1 MLSRYNDFST
11 DLLLEKVVNESMIY
25 YTKDFKDNLL
35 KLRNKKSL
43 IAQNLL
49 EVEFTDVKPDMTF
62 ISLGEADG
70 DIKFTQ
76 FKKVV
81 SLVKKGIVDKFT
93 KNNSNPDSIQE
104 LADLIEQKLADGSFS
119 QRQVFNTFTDDD
131 YELSTKSRNTTGVG
145 RLVNQIFPGKYSSK
159 EVEEFVNNFKNLN
172 KPAENK
178 FELVSGEDIRK
189 YYLVSNY
196 VEEKGDLGNSCMR
209 KSTCQSYLNIYVE
222 NPEVVRLLIYKD
234 ENDKILGR
242 ALIWKLNAY
251 NDLDNKAPYFMDRV
265 YTIDDATKKLFQDF
279 AEKEK
284 WAWRTSSTYHRTD
297 EITFLGDQKDSI
309 SLEIQLDKWKFNE
322 YPYMDTFKRL
332 DPSDGILYNDENE
345 DNGGWTLT
353 STDGGYD
360 DNNGVWSDW
369 HDRRIPEDQAVYSD
383 YENSYI
389 LRDDAV
395 QVTLGSRRNRGWY
408 PDGHDSLVYDEFR
421 EEWIKEDDSMW
432 SEFLDK
438 PFFNEDE
445 EYIIT
450 WVDEDIYS
458 HAYNKFRG
466 DNELVSDQWTS
477 GNVISTRKMDCY
489 SYLEY
494 NDIHS
499 SIFDG
504 IVSLNERDDYYF
516 NDLGVKVYE
525 TEDGLLSEE
534 DCDILG
540 IKPSGK
546 SYTTDELA
554 YLFRNPNLERI
565 LEAAKEEKSK
575 LENTISGKQT
585 RMKFEDD
592 EEYIGKIEKKIRKLG
607 WRINVLEDWID

>member
-1 MLSRYNDFST
+1 MLYRYNDFST

-35 KLRNKKSL
+35 KLRDKKSL

-62 ISLGEADG
+62 ISLGEGEG

-76 FKKVV
+76 FKK
-81 SLVKKGIVDKFT
+81 SFSIIKKGVEGRRYSEDST
-93 KNNSNPDSIQE
+93 KSLLD
-104 LADLIEQKLADGSFS
+104 AIEQKLSDGTITQSDI
-119 QRQVFNTFTDDD
+119 NNLFTDPH
-131 YELSTKSRNTTGVG
+131 YELSTKSRNSTGIG

-189 YYLVSNY
+189 YYLFSNY

-209 KSTCQSYLNIYVE
+209 YTRCQSYLNIYVE
-222 NPEVVRLLIYKD
+222 NPEIVRLLIYKD

-284 WAWRTSSTYHRTD
+284 WAWRTSSTYHRSQD
-297 EITFLGDQKDSI
+297 ITFDGVEHDSI
-309 SLEIQLDKWKFNE
+309 SLEIQLDKWKFNQ

-345 DNGGWTLT
+345 KDWTLT
-353 STDGGYD
+353 STDGDYE
-360 DNNGVWSDW
+360 DNNGVWSDY
-369 HDRRIPEDQAVYSD
+369 HDRRIPEDEAVYSD
-383 YENSYI
+383 YEDTYI

-408 PDGHDSLVYDEFR
+408 PDGHNALVYDEFR
-421 EEWIKEDDSMW
+421 EEYINEGDSSW

-450 WVDEDIYS
+450 WVDDDIYS

-499 SIFDG
+499 SIYDQ

-516 NDLGVKVYE
+516 NDLKVKVYE

-554 YLFRNPNLERI
+554 YLFRNPNVERI
-565 LEAAKEEKSK
+565 LEAANEEKSK
-575 LENTISGKQT
+575 LENTTSGKQT
-585 RMKFEDD
+585 RLKFEDD
-592 EEYIGKIEKKIRKLG
+592 EEYIKIVEKKIRKLE
-607 WRINVLEDWID
+607 WRISVLEDWIE

>member
-11 DLLLEKVVNESMIY
+11 DLILEKAINESFIY
-25 YTKDFKDNLL
+25 YTKDFLDNLI
-35 KLRNKKSL
+35 KLRDLKKSQIAKDL
-43 IAQNLL
+43 ISVNY
-49 EVEFTDVKPDMTF
+49 TDVKPDMTF
-62 ISLGEADG
+62 ISLGEGEG

-81 SLVKKGIVDKFT
+81 SLIKKGVEGRRYSEDST
-93 KNNSNPDSIQE
+93 KSLLD
-104 LADLIEQKLADGSFS
+104 AIEQRLSDGTIT
-119 QRQVFNTFTDDD
+119 QNDINHLFTDPD
-131 YELSTKSRNTTGVG
+131 YELSLKSRNNTGVG
-145 RLVNQIFPGKYSSK
+145 RLVNQIFPGKFPPK

-189 YYLVSNY
+189 YYLLTNY
-196 VEEKGDLGNSCMR
+196 VEEKGDLGNSCMK
-209 KSTCQSYLNIYVE
+209 KSSCQQYLNIYVE
-222 NPEVVRLLIYKD
+222 NPEIIRLLIYKD
-234 ENDKILGR
+234 DNDKILGR

-284 WAWRTSSTYHRTD
+284 WAWRTSSTYHRTS

-309 SLEIQLDKWKFNE
+309 SLEIQLDKWKFNY

-345 DNGGWTLT
+345 KDWVLAN
-353 STDGGYD
+353 TDGGYD

-369 HDRRIPEDQAVYSD
+369 HDRRIPEEESVFSRPLDT
-383 YENSYI
+383 YI
-389 LRDDAV
+389 LRDTAV
-395 QVTLGSRRNRGWY
+395 EVTLGRSRNCGWY
-408 PDGHDSLVYDEFR
+408 PEDHNDIVYDEFR
-421 EEWIKEDDSMW
+421 EEWINEDDSMW

-438 PFFNEDE
+438 PFYNEDD

-450 WVDEDIYS
+450 WVDDDIYS
-458 HAYNKFRG
+458 YAYNKFRV
-466 DNELVSDQWTS
+466 DNELVSDQWADNETQPAK
-477 GNVISTRKMDCY
+477 NMDCY

-494 NDIHS
+494 NDEMYRIYNE
-499 SIFDG
+499 IIDK
-504 IVSLNERDDYYF
+504 NERGEYYF
-516 NDLGVKVYE
+516 KDLKVKVYE

-534 DCDILG
+534 DCEFLG
-540 IKPSGK
+540 VEPSGK

-554 YLFRNPNLERI
+554 YLFRNPNVERI
-565 LEAAKEEKSK
+565 LEACRKNLNN
-575 LENTISGKQT
+575 LENTLSGKQS
-585 RMKFEDD
+585 RLKFEDD
-592 EEYIGKIEKKIRKLG
+592 EDYIKKVQQKIRKLN
-607 WRINVLEDWID
+607 WRIEVLEDWID

>member
-25 YTKDFKDNLL
+25 YTKDFKNNLL
-35 KLRNKKSL
+35 KLRDKKSL

-49 EVEFTDVKPDMTF
+49 DVEYTDVKPDMTF
-62 ISLGEADG
+62 ISLGEGEG

-76 FKKVV
+76 FKKLF
-81 SLVKKGIVDKFT
+81 SLIKKGVEGRRYDEDIT
-93 KNNSNPDSIQE
+93 KKMLD
-104 LADLIEQKLADGSFS
+104 AVEQKLSDGTIT
-119 QRQVFNTFTDDD
+119 QNDINNLFTDTH
-131 YELSTKSRNTTGVG
+131 YELSTKSRNNTGVG
-145 RLVNQIFPGKYSSK
+145 RLVNQIFPGKFPPK

-189 YYLVSNY
+189 YYLFSNY

-209 KSTCQSYLNIYVE
+209 YTRCQSYLNIYVE
-222 NPEVVRLLIYKD
+222 NPEIVRLLIYKD

-284 WAWRTSSTYHRTD
+284 WAWRTSSTYHRSQD
-297 EITFLGDQKDSI
+297 ITFDGVEHDSI

-345 DNGGWTLT
+345 KDWTLT
-353 STDGGYD
+353 STDGDYE
-360 DNNGVWSDW
+360 DNNGVWSDY
-369 HDRRIPEDQAVYSD
+369 HDRRIPEDEAVYSD
-383 YENSYI
+383 WEDTYI
-389 LRDDAV
+389 LRDEAV
-395 QVTLGSRRNRGWY
+395 EVTLGSRRNRGWY
-408 PDGHDSLVYDEFR
+408 PDGHNALVYDEFR
-421 EEWIKEDDSMW
+421 EEWINEEDTSW

-499 SIFDG
+499 SIFDQ

-516 NDLGVKVYE
+516 NDLKVEVYE

-534 DCDILG
+534 DCNILG
-540 IKPSGK
+540 IEPSGK

-554 YLFRNPNLERI
+554 YLFRNPNVERI

-575 LENTISGKQT
+575 LESIKSDKQT
-585 RMKFEDD
+585 RLKFEDD
-592 EEYIGKIEKKIRKLG
+592 EEYMEKVEKKIRKLG

>member
-1 MLSRYNDFST
+1 MLHRYNSFT
-11 DLLLEKVVNESMIY
+11 EDLLLEKVINESFIY
-25 YTKDFKDNLL
+25 YTKDFKDNLI
-35 KLRNKKSL
+35 KLRNFKKSL

-49 EVEFTDVKPDMTF
+49 EVEYTDVKPDMTF
-62 ISLGEADG
+62 ISLGEGEG

-76 FKKVV
+76 FKKLF
-81 SLVKKGIVDKFT
+81 SLIKKGVEGRRYDEDIT
-93 KNNSNPDSIQE
+93 KKMLD
-104 LADLIEQKLADGSFS
+104 AVEQKLSDGTIT
-119 QRQVFNTFTDDD
+119 QNDINNLFTDTH
-131 YELSTKSRNTTGVG
+131 YELSTKSRNSTGIG

-172 KPAENK
+172 KPTENK

-209 KSTCQSYLNIYVE
+209 KLSCQTYLNIYVE
-222 NPEVVRLLIYKD
+222 NLEIVKLLIYKN

-265 YTIDDATKKLFQDF
+265 YTIDDATKKLFHDF

-284 WAWRTSSTYHRTD
+284 WAWRTSSTYHRSQD
-297 EITFLGDQKDSI
+297 ITFDGVEHDSI

-332 DPSDGILYNDENE
+332 DPSDGILYNDEE
-345 DNGGWTLT
+345 EKDWTLT
-353 STDGGYD
+353 STDGDYE
-360 DNNGVWSDW
+360 DNNGVWSDY
-369 HDRRIPEDQAVYSD
+369 HDRRIPEDEAVYSD
-383 YENSYI
+383 REDTYI
-389 LRDDAV
+389 LRDTAV
-395 QVTLGSRRNRGWY
+395 EVTLGSRRNRGWY
-408 PDGHDSLVYDEFR
+408 PDGHNALVYDEFR
-421 EEWIKEDDSMW
+421 EEWINEGDSSW

-450 WVDEDIYS
+450 WVDDDIYS

-489 SYLEY
+489 SYIEY
-494 NDIHS
+494 NGIYS
-499 SIFDG
+499 SIFDQ
-504 IVSLNERDDYYF
+504 IVSLNERDNYYF
-516 NDLGVKVYE
+516 NDLKVKVYE

-534 DCDILG
+534 DCEFLG
-540 IKPSGK
+540 VELSGK

-565 LEAAKEEKSK
+565 LEACRENLNN
-575 LENTISGKQT
+575 LENTLSGKQS
-585 RMKFEDD
+585 RLKFEDD
-592 EEYIGKIEKKIRKLG
+592 EDYIKKVEQKIRKLN
-607 WRINVLEDWID
+607 WRIEILEDWID

>member
-1 MLSRYNDFST
+1 MLYRYNDFST

-35 KLRNKKSL
+35 KLRDKKNI

-62 ISLGEADG
+62 ISLGENEG

-76 FKKVV
+76 FKKAL
-81 SLVKKGIVDKFT
+81 SLIKKGVEGGGYSEDIKKSLLDT
-93 KNNSNPDSIQE
+93 
-104 LADLIEQKLADGSFS
+104 IEQKLTDGTIK
-119 QRQVFNTFTDDD
+119 QNDINNLFTDTD

-172 KPAENK
+172 KPVENK

-189 YYLVSNY
+189 YYLFSNY
-196 VEEKGDLGNSCMR
+196 VQEKGDLGNSCMR
-209 KSTCQSYLNIYVE
+209 YTRCQSYLNIYVE
-222 NPEVVRLLIYKD
+222 NPEIVRLLIYKD

-251 NDLDNKAPYFMDRV
+251 NDLDNKATHFMDRV
-265 YTIDDATKKLFQDF
+265 YTIDDSTKTLFEDF

-284 WAWRTSSTYHRTD
+284 WAWRTTSIYHRTKN
-297 EITFLGDQKDSI
+297 ITFNGEKLLADI
-309 SLEIQLDKWKFNE
+309 EIQLEKWKFDE

-353 STDGGYD
+353 STDGDYD
-360 DNNGVWSDW
+360 TNDGVWSDY
-369 HDRRIPEDQAVYSD
+369 HDRRIPEDEAVYSD
-383 YENSYI
+383 YLETYI
-389 LRDDAV
+389 YRREAV
-395 QVTLGSRRNRGWY
+395 EVKLGSRRYRGWY
-408 PDGHDSLVYDEFR
+408 PEDDNSLVYDEFR
-421 EEWIKEDDSMW
+421 EEWINEDDSLW
-432 SEFLDK
+432 SEFLDQ

-445 EYIIT
+445 EYVIT
-450 WVDEDIYS
+450 WVNDDIYS
-458 HAYNKFRG
+458 HAYNKFVG
-466 DNELVSDQWTS
+466 DNELVSDIWASKYT
-477 GNVISTRKMDCY
+477 IFPKEMDCY

-494 NDIHS
+494 NDEHS
-499 SIFDG
+499 RIFEEIIDK
-504 IVSLNERDDYYF
+504 NENDKYF
-516 NDLGVKVYE
+516 FKDLKIEVYE
-525 TEDGLLSEE
+525 TEDGLLTEE
-534 DCDILG
+534 DCNILG
-540 IKPSGK
+540 IEPSGK

-565 LEAAKEEKSK
+565 LEAIKDEKSK
-575 LENTISGKQT
+575 LENIKSNKQT
-585 RMKFEDD
+585 RLKFEDD
-592 EEYIGKIEKKIRKLG
+592 EEYMKKVEKKIKYLS
-607 WRINVLEDWID
+607 WRINVLEDWIE